1 MKWGSEFEAVGAIV
15 QSLHVV
21 GLFDDSLDGWT
32 DGWMREKKGGRRKL
46 LDGQRGSTGGDC
58 WSSSEVKRL
67 FILSLANNAS
77 FPLNDL
83 SAEPGLCLIF

>member
-21 GLFDDSLDGWT
+21 GLFDGLFGRTDA

-46 LDGQRGSTGGDC
+46 LDGQRVTVAVTAGVV
-58 WSSSEVKRL
+58 VK
-67 FILSLANNAS
+67 
-77 FPLNDL
+77 
-83 SAEPGLCLIF
+83 

>member
-1 MKWGSEFEAVGAIV
+1 MTNRAQLKSSSLSLEWGKLKWGSEFEAVGAIV

-46 LDGQRGSTGGDC
+46 LDGQRVT
-58 WSSSEVKRL
+58 
-67 FILSLANNAS
+67 
-77 FPLNDL
+77 
-83 SAEPGLCLIF
+83 